1 MAHDFTVEVAPVCES
16 VQSFSMKVPSSDGK
30 REYRV
35 EFGPTPYGRY
45 QHDWSCECVG
55 FQTRRTCKHVE
66 AAKKARC
73 GWNRELEPRATPV
86 SRCCPDCGGELRF
99 VKVAV

>member
-1 MAHDFTVEVAPVCES
+1 MHDFTTEVAPICES
-16 VQSFSMKVPSSDGK
+16 VQDFSLKVPSSDGK

-35 EFGPTPYGRY
+35 TFGPTPYGRY

-55 FQTRRTCKHVE
+55 FGIRGTCSHVE
-66 AAKKARC
+66 QAKEQRC
-73 GWNRELEPRATPV
+73 GWNRHLEPYPMPEN
-86 SRCCPDCGGELRF
+86 RCCPDCGGPLKF